1 MRHPAIPA
9 IPATPAAPAGYA
21 EARGA
26 GVDVWTGAG
35 MWGEGAAGAS
45 NCLFQGMWLMYM
57 S

>member
-1 MRHPAIPA
+1 MRRPA

-26 GVDVWTGAG
+26 GADVGTAAG

-45 NCLFQGMWLMYM
+45 NCLFKGMRLIYM